1 VFTALQDFVYAT
13 GAHPE
18 GPDALVASGRL
29 EPNPVGWN
37 TRWMFKYTLEGIY
50 VVAVP
55 GTECDI
61 NLN

>member
-1 VFTALQDFVYAT
+1 VFSALQDFVYAT
-13 GAHPE
+13 GAHPD

-37 TRWMFKYTLEGIY
+37 TRWTFKYTPEGIY

-55 GTECDI
+55 DTECDI